1 MNWLTTVVTNLAYNH
16 LRGERNRSRRETA
29 LYFKES
35 VEKPL
40 SAEETFLA
48 QEEVRL
54 VDGVLL
60 KLPSLDRTC
69 LLLKYAGAD
78 YREIAAKTG
87 IKPGSVGSVLAR
99 ARDKFKREYELSKK
113 G

>member
-1 MNWLTTVVTNLAYNH
+1 VVTNLAYNY

-29 LYFKES
+29 LCLKES

-40 SAEETFLA
+40 SAEEAFLG
-48 QEEVRL
+48 QEETRL

-60 KLPSLDRTC
+60 KLPALDRTC
-69 LLLKYAGAD
+69 LLLKYAGAG

-99 ARDKFKREYELSKK
+99 ARARFKREYELSKK

>member
-1 MNWLTTVVTNLAYNH
+1 VVTNLAYNH

-29 LYFKES
+29 LYLKKS

-40 SAEETFLA
+40 SAEEVFLG
-48 QEEVRL
+48 QEEARL

-60 KLPSLDRTC
+60 KLPALDRTC
-69 LLLKYAGAD
+69 LLLKYAGVG
-78 YREIAAKTG
+78 YCEIAAKTG

-99 ARDKFKREYELSKK
+99 ARARFKREYELSKK